1 MSQRELVKPNWILI
15 MQLERRTEI
24 APKIK
29 AYKEMQKKKKKIKTE
44 LPSLSSP
51 SFKLACFL
59 WTKV

>member
-29 AYKEMQKKKKKIKTE
+29 AYKEMQKKKKIKTE

>member
-29 AYKEMQKKKKKIKTE
+29 AYKEMQKKKKKKN
-44 LPSLSSP
+44 
-51 SFKLACFL
+51 
-59 WTKV
+59 